1 MAVVSEETLKTYIS
15 AFSEEVKGEAS
26 SSGEFNEIALLNLIK
41 ERIGECK
48 LINDPQYFYW
58 SFKGASVYGYDYDEF
73 DNSITVFQSDF
84 GEPMHTILQRD
95 AQHMTDSALSF
106 IRSSVAADQ
115 SFKAVLDNEAFDLYD
130 QIQQFGK
137 SPSGISKFKIIIVSN
152 GKRSSRAKIKLD
164 SIGDIDVEQYYWDAE
179 WIYLNCNGYRPVED
193 IIIDASDEDFAG
205 LMDGGLACL
214 PVPQSEDFFECYQ
227 CIVPGKLLAYI
238 YREFGSPLLEG
249 NVRSF
254 LTTKTAINKEIQG
267 TINKNPERFYIYN
280 NGIAAVAASAKT
292 ELIDGVLRI
301 TRIEKIQIVNGGQ
314 TTASLAYSAQ
324 KRGADLS
331 RITVPMKLTVIKPI
345 NDDIR
350 RKMDEM
356 IQKISKTSNSQN
368 KVSDADFFANH
379 PFHIKMKQFST
390 SCSQPGIPYSTY
402 WFYERARGEYEQSM
416 LFKTNAQI
424 ESFKQI
430 NPKNKR
436 VTKQEFAKYYN
447 LMKMNPDKVSK
458 GSDSNFILVADDIGK
473 QWDSSPEIF
482 NEMFFKSVISVGE
495 LYRTL
500 EPMISKKALDW
511 FEGSYRANVLYY
523 AISSM
528 FWLIEKKGARFDLIK
543 IWDKGITDALKEA
556 MIELCHTVYDIIT
569 DPNRSIVNVTQY
581 CKKPVCWQVVKDRI
595 GNYCLPETAFAPY
608 LISAGENW
616 TAQKEARAEQKMLD
630 EVTAYQMI
638 MQAPYKGHWKDLVR
652 YLISERKLFPELT
665 DKKLNSIMKVEK
677 IDSGKMASP
686 SGSDCLLA
694 VEWWNT
700 AEKMGWHI

>member
-1 MAVVSEETLKTYIS
+1 MAVVSEETLKTYIAS
-15 AFSEEVKGEAS
+15 FTEEVKMEAS
-26 SSGEFNEIALLNLIK
+26 SSGENNEIALLNQIR

-58 SFKGASVYGYDYDEF
+58 SFKGASVFGYDYDEF
-73 DNSITVFQSDF
+73 DNSITVFQCDF

-95 AQHMTDSALSF
+95 AQHMTDSALAF
-106 IRSSVAADQ
+106 IKLAVAADKA
-115 SFKAVLDNEAFDLYD
+115 FKSMLDNEAFDLYD

-152 GKRSSRAKIKLD
+152 GKRSSRAKVRMD

-193 IIIDASDEDFAG
+193 IIIDAHDEEFAL
-205 LMDGGLACL
+205 LMEGGLACL

-227 CIVPGKLLAYI
+227 CIVPGKLLAYV

-254 LTTKTAINKEIQG
+254 LTTKTAVNKEIQG
-267 TINKNPERFYIYN
+267 TINREPKRFYIYN
-280 NGIAAVAASAKT
+280 NGIAAVASAVRT
-292 ELIDGVLRI
+292 EIIDGQLKI

-331 RITVPMKLTVIKPI
+331 KITVPMKLTVIKPV
-345 NDDIR
+345 NAEIR
-350 RKMDEM
+350 NEMDAM
-356 IQKISKTSNSQN
+356 IQRISETSNSQN

-379 PFHIKMKQFST
+379 PFHIKMKQFSN
-390 SCSQPGIPYSTY
+390 SFSQPGIPYATY

-424 ESFKQI
+424 ESFKKI
-430 NPKNKR
+430 NPKKKR

-447 LMKMNPDKVSK
+447 IMKMNPDKVSK
-458 GSDSNFILVADDIGK
+458 GSDSNFMLVADEIK
-473 QWDSSPEIF
+473 RQWSSSPEVF
-482 NEMFFKSVISVGE
+482 NELFFKSVISVGD

-500 EPMISKKALDW
+500 EPMISKKTLDW

-528 FWLIEKKGARFDLIK
+528 FWLIDRKRAKFDLIK
-543 IWDKGITDALKEA
+543 IWDKGITEALINA
-556 MIELCHTVYDIIT
+556 MLDLCHVIYDIIT

-581 CKKPVCWQVVKDRI
+581 CKKPVCWQEVRDRI
-595 GNYCLPETAFAPY
+595 SGYSLPDSAFAPY
-608 LISAGENW
+608 LITESENW
-616 TAQKEARAEQKMLD
+616 SVQKEARAEQKMID
-630 EVTAYQMI
+630 EVSAYQMI
-638 MQAPYKGHWKDLVR
+638 MKAPYRGHWKDLVR
-652 YLISERKLFPELT
+652 YLTSERKLFPELT
-665 DKKLNSIMKVEK
+665 DKVLNSIMKVEK

-694 VEWWNT
+694 IKWWNT
-700 AEKMGWHI
+700 AEKMGWKV